1 MDTNKIYYV
10 YLHRRLTDDKV
21 FYVGKG
27 KETRAWVKKARNNHW
42 HNVVNKH
49 GYYVQII
56 KSDMDEAES
65 FDLESRIIL
74 HYGLENLTNQ
84 TIGGHTSTGYRH
96 TPETI
101 KLQQEIGR
109 KRLVDNPELHE
120 KLLTRLAKLHEK
132 QRYDLE
138 YKKEMSRRSKEA
150 YAALSEEEKEAVRQK
165 KRDVCTAEH
174 REKSSLRMKK
184 RFADD
189 PELASRLS
197 KATSDWW
204 AQEDNPTVIRRR
216 KECADMLRSEEVR
229 RKVLEAQQKPVVIN
243 RTLLVDSVGALDTI
257 FNTTHTAG
265 NSLKNA
271 VRNGYIGTLFRGYL
285 LEYYNPEIHNSL
297 SKQAEVIAYPF
308 LALPLKFGVM
318 MDDYQVF
325 LSPYVAAR
333 YLGREGSR
341 VGTTGDWLS
350 VKARNGEYSLG
361 HQWRVAT
368 TEEINSYIEEIFNK
382 GAYE

>member
-1 MDTNKIYYV
+1 MNT
-10 YLHRRLTDDKV
+10 
-21 FYVGKG
+21 
-27 KETRAWVKKARNNHW
+27 
-42 HNVVNKH
+42 
-49 GYYVQII
+49 
-56 KSDMDEAES
+56 
-65 FDLESRIIL
+65 
-74 HYGLENLTNQ
+74 
-84 TIGGHTSTGYRH
+84 
-96 TPETI
+96 
-101 KLQQEIGR
+101 
-109 KRLVDNPELHE
+109 
-120 KLLTRLAKLHEK
+120 
-132 QRYDLE
+132 
-138 YKKEMSRRSKEA
+138 KKEMSRRTKEA

-165 KRDVCTAEH
+165 KRDVCTIEH
-174 REKSSLRMKK
+174 RQQSSLRMKK

-197 KATSDWW
+197 KATIDWW

-243 RTLLVDSVGALDTI
+243 RTLLVESVGALDTI
-257 FNTTHTAG
+257 FATTHTAG

-285 LEYYNPEIHNSL
+285 LEYYNPEIHNSV
-297 SKQAEVIAYPF
+297 SKQAEVVAYPF

-318 MDDYQVF
+318 MDDHQVF
-325 LSPYVAAR
+325 LSPYSAAR

-361 HQWRVAT
+361 HHWRVAT
-368 TEEINSYIEEIFNK
+368 TEEINSYIEDIFNK